1 MPQSRAGL
9 YSLIVRR
16 LFPLVLVL
24 ACSAKNV
31 LEPGTVIGTFQ
42 VEGHKQTATCGDAK
56 TATDLWLFKVR
67 FSRDLS
73 TLYWLQN
80 RAPVKGHIGSD
91 RKVRLETTDTIQIRP
106 ATRTTG
112 ACFLARQD
120 VLEAT
125 LGPDE
130 PLGDAGGGGFSSLS
144 GTLSYGFSA
153 TEGSNCEGLVDP
165 AVSVLPCETVYAV
178 NAQKVGP

>member
-1 MPQSRAGL
+1 M
-9 YSLIVRR
+9 
-16 LFPLVLVL
+16 
-24 ACSAKNV
+24 
-31 LEPGTVIGTFQ
+31 IGTFQ
-42 VEGHKQTATCGDAK
+42 MEGHKQTATCGDSK

-80 RAPVKGHIGSD
+80 RAPVKGTIGSD
-91 RKVRLETTDTIQIRP
+91 RKVRLEAKDTIQVRA
-106 ATRTTG
+106 ATRTTA
-112 ACFLARQD
+112 ACFVTRTD

-130 PLGDAGGGGFSSLS
+130 PLGDGGGGGFSSLS
-144 GTLSYGFSA
+144 GTLSYGFGA
-153 TEGSNCEGLVDP
+153 AEGSNCEGLVDP

-178 NAQKVGP
+178 NATKVGP